1 MCAVKYL
8 FKLQFYFSGKINT
21 VLDDFAHFQKTPKC
35 KKYITQSM
43 ITFCTLINTLVTAPI
58 FYTLFKGFL
67 KLLFSASPWSIH
79 CMTSKKNGR
88 YKGLIEKCL
97 VYKRQRIGREKKKI
111 SVITLSS
118 TQITKYR
125 CTIIPLILAFPSS
138 VIIVVFPI
146 RKINPTV

>member
-1 MCAVKYL
+1 M
-8 FKLQFYFSGKINT
+8 S
-21 VLDDFAHFQKTPKC
+21 
-35 KKYITQSM
+35 
-43 ITFCTLINTLVTAPI
+43 
-58 FYTLFKGFL
+58 
-67 KLLFSASPWSIH
+67 
-79 CMTSKKNGR
+79 R
-88 YKGLIEKCL
+88 
-97 VYKRQRIGREKKKI
+97 VYKAENRERKKKKI

>member
-1 MCAVKYL
+1 M
-8 FKLQFYFSGKINT
+8 
-21 VLDDFAHFQKTPKC
+21 
-35 KKYITQSM
+35 
-43 ITFCTLINTLVTAPI
+43 
-58 FYTLFKGFL
+58 
-67 KLLFSASPWSIH
+67 
-79 CMTSKKNGR
+79 KNVSCI
-88 YKGLIEKCL
+88 K
-97 VYKRQRIGREKKKI
+97 GRESGEKKKKI